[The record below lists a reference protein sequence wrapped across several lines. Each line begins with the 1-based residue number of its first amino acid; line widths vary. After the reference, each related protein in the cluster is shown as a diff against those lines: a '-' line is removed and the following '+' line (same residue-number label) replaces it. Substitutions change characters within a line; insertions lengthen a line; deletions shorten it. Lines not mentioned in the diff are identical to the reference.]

1 MTRSPPET
9 WAASANKWVGFVP
22 WLGTDA
28 RLTITDLGAVRVNR
42 LLPQLPLA
50 VCGTGAL
57 SDRFC

>member
-1 MTRSPPET
+1 
-9 WAASANKWVGFVP
+9 VP

-50 VCGTGAL
+50 VCGTGVL